1 MGPTKEE
8 IVAAWIPK
16 SEIGKKVKAKQILSV
31 EEIYDMGGTILEAEI
46 ADALL
51 PNLQEETLEVSST
64 QRMTDCGRKMQFRA
78 IVLVGDKN
86 GHFGIGSGKS
96 EEVKPAIESAVKD
109 AKRNIVC
116 VPLGC
121 GSWECGCKTAHSIPI
136 KVVGKQGSVE
146 VTLKPAPRGLGVAA
160 NKIVKKVLTFAGV
173 KDVWS
178 FSRGHTETIFNNAMA
193 VRAALQSLN
202 TLRFEG
208 EWKAKLKNTE
218 MAAPAAEASA

>member
-8 IVAAWIPK
+8 IVAAWVPK
-16 SEIGKKVKAKQILSV
+16 SDIGKKVKAKQILSI

-136 KVVGKQGSVE
+136 KVIGKQGSVE
-146 VTLKPAPRGLGVAA
+146 VTLKPAPRGLGIAA

-193 VRAALQSLN
+193 VRAALQGLN
-202 TLRFEG
+202 TMRFEG
-208 EWKAKLKNTE
+208 EWKAKLKSVE